1 MRNQLPPSCR
11 RQRLHFAGLRYRLRV
26 GGLIRIGLG
35 GRRIAMVRQVRD
47 HFVALLPHSRCS
59 NRKLIIS
66 ALTSG
71 RTACGPRMESIIRF
85 GAAIWLQMA

>member
-1 MRNQLPPSCR
+1 M
-11 RQRLHFAGLRYRLRV
+11 G
-26 GGLIRIGLG
+26 
-35 GRRIAMVRQVRD
+35 RQVRD
-47 HFVALLPHSRCS
+47 HFSALLPYSRCS
-59 NRKLIIS
+59 NRKRIIS